1 MGRNGITYEDVMSA
15 IESLLAA
22 GFPPDY
28 ITTRAIRNQTGR
40 GSMTTLNRHLHT
52 WKERQSPAR
61 TQESLGQAQQMIKF
75 LTKINSLEAELHQ
88 ANLSIEQETRKF
100 EILQTRYDAHIQTL
114 QNQLDSAAGQ
124 ISKYIEDLKE
134 ARSEARELRKLLA
147 ARTQNKTD

>member
-1 MGRNGITYEDVMSA
+1 MGRNGITYEDVVSA

-22 GFPPDY
+22 GLPPDY

-40 GSMTTLNRHLHT
+40 GSMTTLNRHLHA
-52 WKERQSPAR
+52 WKERQSPGR
-61 TQESLGQAQQMIKF
+61 TQESLGQAQQIKF

>member
-1 MGRNGITYEDVMSA
+1 MFFSVVDS
-15 IESLLAA
+15 
-22 GFPPDY
+22 
-28 ITTRAIRNQTGR
+28 R
-40 GSMTTLNRHLHT
+40 G
-52 WKERQSPAR
+52 Q
-61 TQESLGQAQQMIKF
+61 
-75 LTKINSLEAELHQ
+75 
-88 ANLSIEQETRKF
+88 F